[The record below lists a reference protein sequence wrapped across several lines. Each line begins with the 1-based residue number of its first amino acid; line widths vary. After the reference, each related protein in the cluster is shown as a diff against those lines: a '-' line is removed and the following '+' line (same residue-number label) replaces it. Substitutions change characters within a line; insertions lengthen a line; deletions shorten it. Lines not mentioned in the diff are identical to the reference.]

1 MKFVAITACPT
12 GIAHSQMAAENLET
26 TATDRGH
33 DIHVEVQGAM
43 GTENEIPADTLAAA
57 DAVIVAAD
65 TGVQLGRFDDHIIV
79 KGSVK
84 DGVNDAGGLIDEAVR
99 RVEDAAGAS
108 DAEADD
114 DTAEPDATG
123 GEPAA
128 SDEASQAASGE
139 ASTATGNDAAD
150 HTAGDDAADDDATS
164 SGGLLAT
171 IRNLFS

>member
-65 TGVQLGRFDDHIIV
+65 TGVQLDRFADHIVV

-84 DGVNDAGGLIDEAVR
+84 DGVNDAGGLIDEAVS
-99 RVEDAAGAS
+99 RVEEAGGAS
-108 DAEADD
+108 DTAAD
-114 DTAEPDATG
+114 DTAEPDAASE
-123 GEPAA
+123 EPAA
-128 SDEASQAASGE
+128 GDE
-139 ASTATGNDAAD
+139 ASTAASDA
-150 HTAGDDAADDDATS
+150 AADDS
-164 SGGLLAT
+164 GKKSGGLLAT

>member
-43 GTENEIPADTLAAA
+43 GTENEIPDDVLAAA

-65 TGVQLGRFDDHIIV
+65 TGVQLDRFADHIVV
-79 KGSVK
+79 KASVK

-99 RVEDAAGAS
+99 RVEETGGAS
-108 DAEADD
+108 D
-114 DTAEPDATG
+114 
-123 GEPAA
+123 
-128 SDEASQAASGE
+128 
-139 ASTATGNDAAD
+139 DAA
-150 HTAGDDAADDDATS
+150 AGDAADDIDDASAADVDDDVADVDNAAADDVAADETASESDKSDASTS
-164 SGGLLAT
+164 SGGLIAS

>member
-57 DAVIVAAD
+57 DAGIVAAD
-65 TGVQLGRFDDHIIV
+65 TGVQLGRFDDHIVV

-84 DGVNDAGGLIDEAVR
+84 DGVNDAGGLIDEAVS
-99 RVEDAAGAS
+99 RVEEAGGAS
-108 DAEADD
+108 DAAAAD
-114 DTAEPDATG
+114 TDADSE
-123 GEPAA
+123 EPAA
-128 SDEASQAASGE
+128 DAASQATSD
-139 ASTATGNDAAD
+139 DAA
-150 HTAGDDAADDDATS
+150 TAGSDDAGGTDAADDTATS

>member
-65 TGVQLGRFDDHIIV
+65 TGVQLDRFADHIVV
-79 KGSVK
+79 KASVK
-84 DGVNDAGGLIDEAVR
+84 DGVNDAGGLIDEAVS
-99 RVEDAAGAS
+99 RVEEAGGAS
-108 DAEADD
+108 DTAAD
-114 DTAEPDATG
+114 DTAEPDAASE
-123 GEPAA
+123 EPAA
-128 SDEASQAASGE
+128 GDE
-139 ASTATGNDAAD
+139 ASTAASDA
-150 HTAGDDAADDDATS
+150 AADDS
-164 SGGLLAT
+164 GKKSGGLLAT